1 MLVVVMAVWQV
12 YMNGMTDGLVALS
25 TILPEE
31 LILGL
36 EIRMKVTEYV
46 DLRIKNLRE
55 ENPGQVEIE
64 DFSYK

>member
-1 MLVVVMAVWQV
+1 MVMAVRQV

>member
-1 MLVVVMAVWQV
+1 MAVWQV
-12 YMNGMTDGLVALS
+12 WNKVNEQILVALS
-25 TILPEE
+25 SLIPDE

-55 ENPGQVEIE
+55 ENPGQVEVIWIYYE
-64 DFSYK
+64 

>member
-1 MLVVVMAVWQV
+1 
-12 YMNGMTDGLVALS
+12 MNEQILVALS
-25 TILPEE
+25 SLIPDE

-55 ENPGQVEIE
+55 ENPGQVEITWIYYE
-64 DFSYK
+64 

>member
-1 MLVVVMAVWQV
+1 MVVVVMAVWQV

>member
-1 MLVVVMAVWQV
+1 MEVWQV
-12 YMNGMTDGLVALS
+12 WNEVNEQILVALS
-25 TILPEE
+25 SLIPDE

-55 ENPGQVEIE
+55 ENPGQVEVIWIYYE
-64 DFSYK
+64 

>member
-1 MLVVVMAVWQV
+1 
-12 YMNGMTDGLVALS
+12 MNGMTDGLVALS

-46 DLRIKNLRE
+46 DLHIKNLRE

>member
-1 MLVVVMAVWQV
+1 
-12 YMNGMTDGLVALS
+12 MNGMTDGLVALS

-55 ENPGQVEIE
+55 GNPGQVEIE